1 MATVSFL
8 CRHTALNLGYPLE
21 LTDLQEVLHN
31 FAAAR
36 SWRRFHNPKNLAASV
51 AIEAAELLECFQ
63 WLDDEQ
69 SEDVGHQQPKLA
81 EVQDEMA
88 DVIIYL
94 LHLADV
100 LNIDLENAVTDKVR
114 RNELRYPVRQV
125 ASARGAT

>member
-1 MATVSFL
+1 M
-8 CRHTALNLGYPLE
+8 E
-21 LTDLQEVLHN
+21 LTDLQELLHN
-31 FAAAR
+31 FAAVR

-88 DVIIYL
+88 DVLIYL

-100 LNIDLENAVTDKVR
+100 LNIDLENAVTDKVS
-114 RNELRYPVRQV
+114 RNELRYPARQV
-125 ASARGAT
+125 ASTFGS